1 MSVFLVNNNHI
12 SAIVKWAVNSQHFS
26 YQHGLPA
33 STRFT
38 EPHRLVKLL
47 SNENLLSVNYR
58 YLDKQELGEVYF
70 DRFAISL
77 TPVEVIKA
85 CHCLMY
91 QSCEHEGWETSE
103 AKAFL
108 ESVIQDAIRNLP
120 GYDEAEWEIPALETT
135 A

>member
-12 SAIVKWAVNSQHFS
+12 SAIVKWAVNSRHFS
-26 YQHGLPA
+26 YQYGVPL

-38 EPHRLVKLL
+38 EPSRLVTLL
-47 SNENLLSVNYR
+47 SNENLLSFNYR
-58 YLDKQELGEVYF
+58 YRDKQKLGEVYF
-70 DRFAISL
+70 DRFATSL

-85 CHCLMY
+85 CQCLMY

-103 AKAFL
+103 AKVFL
-108 ESVIQDAIRNLP
+108 EYVIQDAIRSLP